1 MKNMNLLDELKGYL
15 REGKFRP
22 GEKIP
27 TELELAAHFGVSR
40 SRIREAT
47 TTLCQLGILDKK
59 ARRGTV
65 IRAVDPEAAGSDLLF
80 RLSLDENDPADFLEA
95 RKVIERAVMPLTVR
109 RITPAQLR
117 KLELLTDTMES
128 SGVSAET
135 ADLADRDFHLLLLEA
150 SGNRTLRIF
159 GQVLQALFR
168 EQFRRQ
174 YRRPDLIAAAAAEH
188 RQLIAALKHSDKAA
202 AEEWILHHIKE

>member
-1 MKNMNLLDELKGYL
+1 MNLLNELKRYL
-15 REGKFRP
+15 REGNFRP

-40 SRIREAT
+40 GRIREAT

-80 RLSLDENDPADFLEA
+80 RLSLDESDPADFLEA

-109 RITPAQLR
+109 RITPTQLR

-128 SGVSAET
+128 PGVSAET

-174 YRRPDLIAAAAAEH
+174 YRRPELIVAAAAEH
-188 RQLIAALKHSDKAA
+188 RKLIAALKNSDEAA
-202 AEEWILHHIKE
+202 ATEWILHHIKA